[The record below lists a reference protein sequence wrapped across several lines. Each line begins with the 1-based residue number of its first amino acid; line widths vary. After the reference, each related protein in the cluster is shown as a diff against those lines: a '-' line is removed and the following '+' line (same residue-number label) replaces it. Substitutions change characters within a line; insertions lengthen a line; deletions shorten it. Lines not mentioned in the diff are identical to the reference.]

1 MCHIIPNVLNSPPC
15 RIFTGLSSAAP
26 RPSKPPTPK
35 PSCPKGLSV
44 TWARSSPSSIPVAP
58 WLCCKN
64 SDKKG
69 DCKVGQAAF
78 PYGPRQKL
86 VCCQCPSGQVLNK
99 DKNCCIPTVSPMP
112 SSPPS
117 EALTPSPTAKPTTTP
132 TYQPTPSPTLEPS
145 SPPTSQ
151 PTPSPIVKPLS
162 LPTYQPTPS
171 PTLLPTD
178 TPTESGTTIPPPPD
192 CKNGYMTTRSLSLQE
207 VILGKNEFLRPGFEM
222 CCRKRP
228 PNKSCVI
235 SDQNLLRIAPTPDEE
250 CCYCK
255 DPKKEWN
262 PAVVVIPVA
271 GYCITVL

>member
-44 TWARSSPSSIPVAP
+44 TWARSSPSSIPVSP

-99 DKNCCIPTVSPMP
+99 DKNCCIPTVSPTP

-117 EALTPSPTAKPTTTP
+117 KALTPSPTAKPTTTP

-178 TPTESGTTIPPPPD
+178 TPTQSPVPG
-192 CKNGYMTTRSLSLQE
+192 CKVFYDFEVSLALKERILNQNYSLA
-207 VILGKNEFLRPGFEM
+207 FGFEM
-222 CCRKRP
+222 CCIKKIP
-228 PNKSCVI
+228 KINCLAP
-235 SDQNLLRIAPTPDEE
+235 DQPLLRHQRSDPES
-250 CCYCK
+250 CCYCIV
-255 DPKKEWN
+255 PWTWVN
-262 PAVVVIPVA
+262 HIALTP
-271 GYCITVL
+271 GYCT